1 MTERSATQRR
11 LSARVAANE
20 RWSRLSTEERRAA
33 TARARAARM
42 DRYER
47 EVDPDGRLDPA
58 ERQILAD
65 NAMRAAMSSDG
76 SGRGQEAAVRMT
88 EPLFMYS
95 TRTQAKQIVHRT
107 ILGGSW
113 SPRLAGYARTK
124 FLTACGVV
132 LTDPQ
137 VADIDT
143 AERFCDACLMADYGH
158 VVYTFLDAA
167 GNALYVGQ
175 TNNLLRRME
184 QHGWS
189 SPWFALT
196 VAVRPPDRSRR

>member
-1 MTERSATQRR
+1 
-11 LSARVAANE
+11 
-20 RWSRLSTEERRAA
+20 
-33 TARARAARM
+33 
-42 DRYER
+42 
-47 EVDPDGRLDPA
+47 
-58 ERQILAD
+58 
-65 NAMRAAMSSDG
+65 
-76 SGRGQEAAVRMT
+76 MT

-189 SPWFALT
+189 SSWFAL
-196 VAVRPPDRSRR
+196 VVDVRHQIVPAADALRIEAELIRDLDPPFNVVGRAA